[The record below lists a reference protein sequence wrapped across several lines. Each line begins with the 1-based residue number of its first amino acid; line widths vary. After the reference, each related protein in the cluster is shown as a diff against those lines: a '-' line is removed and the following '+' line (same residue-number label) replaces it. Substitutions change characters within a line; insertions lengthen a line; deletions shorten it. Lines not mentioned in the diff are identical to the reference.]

1 MDELPTI
8 HEILTQVATAK
19 ITRGEAHLLILKRIG
34 LAVAEAATR
43 DQFAMHAMAAIVA
56 NNERIG
62 TEFGYADPAVMAQRA
77 YQQADA
83 MIAARGSK

>member
-43 DQFAMHAMAAIVA
+43 DQFAMHAMSSLMLTYEGVDVRDEDIA
-56 NNERIG
+56 G
-62 TEFGYADPAVMAQRA
+62 SA
-77 YQQADA
+77 YMMADA